1 MAKGFR
7 TIVFSVMLLVLVGCT
22 LPGVSAPTPFTF
34 PTPNLTHTSIFAE
47 LPTSTPVP
55 PTLPPLTSTET
66 TTPSGPTPTTDPAV
80 TATPNLT
87 PISTNVRPNGSPV
100 TAVYLSAAPV
110 IDGVLNEWSSTAYRA
125 EETVP
130 GAGLNWTGPGD
141 LSATYYIGWDANALY
156 IGISRTD
163 DTIAQISTGSIMF
176 KGDDVEIHLDVDLP
190 GDYSSVT
197 MSADDYQMGLSAGNF
212 GTLQEE
218 AYLWFPRSLQTGLS
232 SVEMKARR
240 TTAGYD
246 LEARIPWSVFGIT
259 PVEGDSYGF
268 ALSLSDNDLPG
279 TAAWQSMVSS
289 VSTRKV
295 VNPTTWGTLI
305 LESPTAK

>member
-1 MAKGFR
+1 MAKGIR
-7 TIVFSVMLLVLVGCT
+7 TIVFSTVLLLLVGCT

-47 LPTSTPVP
+47 IPTATTTPP
-55 PTLPPLTSTET
+55 ILPPLILTGTA
-66 TTPSGPTPTTDPAV
+66 TPSGPSPTTDPAL
-80 TATPNLT
+80 TATPDLT
-87 PISTNVRPNGSPV
+87 PISTNIRPNGSPV

-125 EETVP
+125 EKTVP
-130 GAGLNWTGPGD
+130 GAGLNWTGPSD
-141 LSATYYIGWDANALY
+141 LSATYYIGWDANSLY
-156 IGISRTD
+156 IGVSRTD
-163 DTIAQISTGSIMF
+163 DTIVQISTSYNMY

-212 GTLQEE
+212 GTLNEE
-218 AYLWFPRSLQTGLS
+218 AYLWFPRSLQTSLS
-232 SVEMKARR
+232 TVEMKARR

-246 LEARIPWSVFGIT
+246 LEAKIPWSVFGIT
-259 PVEGDSYGF
+259 PVEGDHYGF

-279 TAAWQSMVSS
+279 VAAWQSMVSS
-289 VSTRKV
+289 VSTRRV

-305 LESPTAK
+305 LASPTAK

>member
-1 MAKGFR
+1 MAKGIR
-7 TIVFSVMLLVLVGCT
+7 TIVLSTGLLLLVGCT

-55 PTLPPLTSTET
+55 PTLAPLIPTGTA
-66 TTPSGPTPTTDPAV
+66 TPSGPTPTNDPAV
-80 TATPNLT
+80 TITPNLT
-87 PISTNVRPNGSPV
+87 PISTDVRPNGSPV

-125 EETVP
+125 DKTVP
-130 GAGLNWTGPGD
+130 SAGSNWSGPSD
-141 LSATYYIGWDANALY
+141 LSATFYIGWDANALY
-156 IGISRTD
+156 IGVSRTD
-163 DTIAQISTGSIMF
+163 DTIVQISTSYNMY

-190 GDYSSVT
+190 GDFSSVT

-212 GTLQEE
+212 GTLGEE
-218 AYLWFPRSLQTGLS
+218 AYLWFPRNLQTSLS
-232 SVEMKARR
+232 TIEMKTRR

-246 LEARIPWSVFGIT
+246 MEAKIPWSVFGIT
-259 PVEGDSYGF
+259 PVAGDHYGF

-289 VSTRKV
+289 VSTRRV

-305 LESPTAK
+305 LDSPTAK